1 MVYLKSD
8 SIALCILVSIQSRC
22 GIFYNVYC
30 FYMYRAKKVQER
42 SFRINYRRQSNNINT
57 AFGCSS
63 KSCGVETNADL
74 HV

>member
-1 MVYLKSD
+1 MHFGVDTVTLWN
-8 SIALCILVSIQSRC
+8 ILQRLLLLRLSR
-22 GIFYNVYC
+22 
-30 FYMYRAKKVQER
+30 KKIQER
-42 SFRINYRRQSNNINT
+42 SFRINYRRQSNNI